1 MSSDEPNCER
11 CGSATVW
18 FGMVSAPPHQ
28 IYRCDSCGHFT
39 WVAGKPKTLAR
50 ELPAA
55 PNQQKTP
62 EQPQAQ
68 QQQQQQQPQPKK
80 KDDDQ

>member
-18 FGMVSAPPHQ
+18 FGMVSAPPNQ
-28 IYRCDSCGHFT
+28 IYHCNSCGHYT
-39 WVAGKPKTLAR
+39 WVAGKSKTLAR
-50 ELPAA
+50 ELPPA
-55 PNQQKTP
+55 PDQQQVP
-62 EQPQAQ
+62 ERPRA

-80 KDDDQ
+80 NDEDQ